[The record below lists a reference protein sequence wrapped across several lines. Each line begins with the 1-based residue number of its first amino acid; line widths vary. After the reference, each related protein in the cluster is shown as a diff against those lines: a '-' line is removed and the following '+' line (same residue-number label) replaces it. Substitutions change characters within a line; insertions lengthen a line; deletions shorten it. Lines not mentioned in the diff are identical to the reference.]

1 MYFVCILYV
10 FKNVESVPGQKA
22 EKISQNIV
30 YTCKYERQVSMIR
43 TFRFFTEIL
52 ERVGSES
59 LTRTEARQRPKWYV
73 FPIIICWINY
83 EN

>member
-1 MYFVCILYV
+1 M

-22 EKISQNIV
+22 EKISQNIDV
-30 YTCKYERQVSMIR
+30 YTCKHERQVSMIR

-59 LTRTEARQRPKWYV
+59 LTRTEARQRAPKV
-73 FPIIICWINY
+73 VCFPDNY
-83 EN
+83 LLDKL

>member
-1 MYFVCILYV
+1 MP
-10 FKNVESVPGQKA
+10 EQ
-22 EKISQNIV
+22 
-30 YTCKYERQVSMIR
+30 QVSMIR